1 MLGKV
6 EICGVNTTKLPTL
19 TAAETDALLHRAK
32 DGDAAAREK
41 LVEGN
46 LRLVL
51 SVIQRFSGRGENAD
65 DLFQVGCVGL
75 LKAIDNFDTSQ
86 NVRFSTYG
94 VPMIIGEIRR
104 YLRDNSSIRVSRSMR
119 DTAYRVLQAREKLQR
134 EQQREPT
141 VEQIARELGI
151 RREEVVFAMDA
162 VCDPVSLFEPIYSDG
177 GDAVC
182 VMDQV
187 RDTKNTDEDWLEQI
201 ALKEAMAR
209 LSERERQILALRY
222 SDGKTQM
229 SMSEVYASNV
239 NSVVSINVSATTNY
253 FGQTVQTAA
262 SGTGFFITED
272 GYILTNHH
280 VISDASSVKVTLYNG
295 ETYDAKVIGSDED
308 YDIAVLKIDVTG
320 ATPVVL
326 GDSSKVAIGE
336 SVAAVGNPL
345 GELTFSMSEGI
356 VSCVNRAINVDG
368 TPFNMIQV
376 DCSINPGNSGGPLFN
391 SYGEVIGIV
400 SAKYSSYSNTTV
412 EGIGFA
418 IPINDVVSLVKD
430 IMTNGYVTNKAYM
443 GITPQTMTAQ
453 MAQQYRYDVTEGV
466 FVCSVD
472 PDSAADK
479 AGLKLG
485 DVITKMDDTDIT
497 SYEDL
502 VAAKKSYSAGDT
514 VTLTVYREGKTIEV
528 ELTFDA
534 APETTETSSSD
545 QSTDNSY
552 NGNGGYGNGG
562 NGYYS
567 NPWDFFNNFF
577 GYGG

>member
-1 MLGKV
+1 MYEDENNLYHYSYRKG
-6 EICGVNTTKLPTL
+6 
-19 TAAETDALLHRAK
+19 
-32 DGDAAAREK
+32 DG
-41 LVEGN
+41 
-46 LRLVL
+46 
-51 SVIQRFSGRGENAD
+51 S
-65 DLFQVGCVGL
+65 
-75 LKAIDNFDTSQ
+75 DT
-86 NVRFSTYG
+86 
-94 VPMIIGEIRR
+94 I
-104 YLRDNSSIRVSRSMR
+104 
-119 DTAYRVLQAREKLQR
+119 
-134 EQQREPT
+134 
-141 VEQIARELGI
+141 
-151 RREEVVFAMDA
+151 
-162 VCDPVSLFEPIYSDG
+162 
-177 GDAVC
+177 
-182 VMDQV
+182 
-187 RDTKNTDEDWLEQI
+187 DTKNYAEDPWEKAQDGANGKKKKGRFPGKLV
-201 ALKEAMAR
+201 A
-209 LSERERQILALRY
+209 LALVCALVGGFVGAGVSAAAKVNHTGIQV
-222 SDGKTQM
+222 SDREVAQVQTLKVDGSKQM
-229 SMSEVYASNV
+229 TMSEVYASNV
-239 NSVVSINVSATTNY
+239 NSVVSINVSATSTNY

-262 SGTGFFITED
+262 SGTGFLITED

-280 VISDASSVKVTLYNG
+280 VVNGASSVSVTLYNG
-295 ETYDAKVIGSDED
+295 ESYDAKVIGSDED

-326 GDSSKVAIGE
+326 GDSSKLAIGE

-345 GELTFSMSEGI
+345 GELTFSMTEGI

-391 SYGEVIGIV
+391 SYGEVVGIV

>member
-1 MLGKV
+1 MYEDENNLYHYSYRK
-6 EICGVNTTKLPTL
+6 
-19 TAAETDALLHRAK
+19 
-32 DGDAAAREK
+32 GDEQ
-41 LVEGN
+41 N
-46 LRLVL
+46 P
-51 SVIQRFSGRGENAD
+51 NA
-65 DLFQVGCVGL
+65 
-75 LKAIDNFDTSQ
+75 
-86 NVRFSTYG
+86 
-94 VPMIIGEIRR
+94 
-104 YLRDNSSIRVSRSMR
+104 
-119 DTAYRVLQAREKLQR
+119 
-134 EQQREPT
+134 
-141 VEQIARELGI
+141 
-151 RREEVVFAMDA
+151 
-162 VCDPVSLFEPIYSDG
+162 PI
-177 GDAVC
+177 
-182 VMDQV
+182 
-187 RDTKNTDEDWLEQI
+187 DTKNYAEDPWDKNPGGSPKNKGGSGLSGKVI
-201 ALKEAMAR
+201 ALALVCALVVGGFVGAGVSAAAKVNHTGIQV
-209 LSERERQILALRY
+209 SDREVAQVQTLKV
-222 SDGKTQM
+222 DGSKQM
-229 SMSEVYASNV
+229 TMSEVYASNV
-239 NSVVSINVSATTNY
+239 NSVVSINVSSTTNY
-253 FGQTVQTAA
+253 FGQQVETAA

-280 VISDASSVKVTLYNG
+280 VVSGASSVSVTLYNG
-295 ETYDAKVIGSDED
+295 ESYDAKVIGSDED
-308 YDIAVLKIDVTG
+308 YDIAVIKIDVTG

-326 GDSSKVAIGE
+326 GDSSKLAIGE

-345 GELTFSMSEGI
+345 GELTFSMTTGI

-391 SYGEVIGIV
+391 SYGEVVGIV

-430 IMTNGYVTNKAYM
+430 IMTNGYVTTKAYM
-443 GITPQTMTAQ
+443 GITPQNMTAQ

-472 PDSAADK
+472 PDSAAAK

-485 DVITKMDDTDIT
+485 DVITKMDDKDIT

-534 APETTETSSSD
+534 VPESAEASNSD

-552 NGNGGYGNGG
+552 NGNGYYSDGSS
-562 NGYYS
+562 GYYS

-577 GYGG
+577 GNNG

>member
-1 MLGKV
+1 MYEDENNLYHYSYRK
-6 EICGVNTTKLPTL
+6 
-19 TAAETDALLHRAK
+19 
-32 DGDAAAREK
+32 GDEQ
-41 LVEGN
+41 N
-46 LRLVL
+46 P
-51 SVIQRFSGRGENAD
+51 NA
-65 DLFQVGCVGL
+65 
-75 LKAIDNFDTSQ
+75 
-86 NVRFSTYG
+86 
-94 VPMIIGEIRR
+94 
-104 YLRDNSSIRVSRSMR
+104 
-119 DTAYRVLQAREKLQR
+119 
-134 EQQREPT
+134 
-141 VEQIARELGI
+141 
-151 RREEVVFAMDA
+151 
-162 VCDPVSLFEPIYSDG
+162 PI
-177 GDAVC
+177 
-182 VMDQV
+182 
-187 RDTKNTDEDWLEQI
+187 DTKNYAEDPWD
-201 ALKEAMAR
+201 KNPGGSPKKKGGSG
-209 LSERERQILALRY
+209 LSGKIVALALVCALVGGFIGAGVSGATTKVNKTSVQVSDREVAQVQTVKV
-222 SDGKTQM
+222 DGKTQM

-418 IPINDVVSLVKD
+418 IPISDVQTIITD
-430 IMTNGYVTNKAYM
+430 IMENGQVTDKAYM
-443 GITPQTMTAQ
+443 AIKAGSMTEQ
-453 MAQQYRYDVTEGV
+453 MAAQYNINVTQGV
-466 FVCSVD
+466 FVYAVEKGG
-472 PDSAADK
+472 AGEK
-479 AGLKLG
+479 AGLQLG
-485 DVITKMDDTDIT
+485 DVITKLNDTEIT
-497 SYEDL
+497 SMSDL
-502 VAAKKSYSAGDT
+502 SMAKKGFKAGDT
-514 VTLTVYREGKTIEV
+514 VTLTVWRGGQEITLS
-528 ELTFDA
+528 LTFDEQ
-534 APETTETSSSD
+534 PQTTGTEDDSSNQNQGQQD
-545 QSTDNSY
+545 SY
-552 NGNGGYGNGG
+552 GDLYDYFFGRGNGGRGN
-562 NGYYS
+562 
-567 NPWDFFNNFF
+567 
-577 GYGG
+577 

>member
-1 MLGKV
+1 MYEDENNLYHYSYRK
-6 EICGVNTTKLPTL
+6 
-19 TAAETDALLHRAK
+19 
-32 DGDAAAREK
+32 GDEQ
-41 LVEGN
+41 N
-46 LRLVL
+46 P
-51 SVIQRFSGRGENAD
+51 NA
-65 DLFQVGCVGL
+65 
-75 LKAIDNFDTSQ
+75 
-86 NVRFSTYG
+86 
-94 VPMIIGEIRR
+94 
-104 YLRDNSSIRVSRSMR
+104 
-119 DTAYRVLQAREKLQR
+119 
-134 EQQREPT
+134 
-141 VEQIARELGI
+141 
-151 RREEVVFAMDA
+151 
-162 VCDPVSLFEPIYSDG
+162 PI
-177 GDAVC
+177 
-182 VMDQV
+182 
-187 RDTKNTDEDWLEQI
+187 DTKNYAEDPWDKGPGSGSPKKKGGHGLSGKVI
-201 ALKEAMAR
+201 ALALVCALVGGFVGAGVSSATTKVNKT
-209 LSERERQILALRY
+209 SIQISDREVAQVQALKV
-222 SDGKTQM
+222 DGSKQM
-229 SMSEVYASNV
+229 TMSEVYASNV

-253 FGQTVQTAA
+253 FGQQVETAA

-280 VISDASSVKVTLYNG
+280 VVSGASSVSVTLYNG
-295 ETYDAKVIGSDED
+295 ESYDAKVIGSDED

-391 SYGEVIGIV
+391 SYGEVVGIV

-418 IPINDVVSLVKD
+418 IPINDVVAMVED
-430 IMTNGYVTNKAYM
+430 IMTDGYVTDKAYM
-443 GITPQTMTAQ
+443 GFVPQNMTAQ

-472 PDSAADK
+472 PDSAAAK

-485 DVITKMDDTDIT
+485 DVITKIDDTTISDMT
-497 SYEDL
+497 DL
-502 VAAKKSYSAGDT
+502 NAAKKSYRAGDT
-514 VTLTVYREGKTIEV
+514 VTLTIYREGKTMEV

-534 APETTETSSSD
+534 VPESAETSNSD

-552 NGNGGYGNGG
+552 NGNGYYSDGSS
-562 NGYYS
+562 GYYS

-577 GYGG
+577 GNNG

>member
-1 MLGKV
+1 MPYDSIIESNLYHYSYRK
-6 EICGVNTTKLPTL
+6 
-19 TAAETDALLHRAK
+19 
-32 DGDAAAREK
+32 GDEQ
-41 LVEGN
+41 N
-46 LRLVL
+46 P
-51 SVIQRFSGRGENAD
+51 NA
-65 DLFQVGCVGL
+65 
-75 LKAIDNFDTSQ
+75 
-86 NVRFSTYG
+86 
-94 VPMIIGEIRR
+94 
-104 YLRDNSSIRVSRSMR
+104 
-119 DTAYRVLQAREKLQR
+119 
-134 EQQREPT
+134 
-141 VEQIARELGI
+141 
-151 RREEVVFAMDA
+151 
-162 VCDPVSLFEPIYSDG
+162 PI
-177 GDAVC
+177 
-182 VMDQV
+182 
-187 RDTKNTDEDWLEQI
+187 DTKNYAEDPWD
-201 ALKEAMAR
+201 KNPGGSPKKKGGSG
-209 LSERERQILALRY
+209 LSGKIVALALVCALVGGFIGAGVSGAATKVNKTSVQVSDREVAQVQTVKV
-222 SDGKTQM
+222 DGKTQM

-430 IMTNGYVTNKAYM
+430 IMTNGYVSNKAYL
-443 GITPQTMTAQ
+443 GITPGTMNEQ
-453 MAQQYRYDVTEGV
+453 MAAQYRYDVTKGV
-466 FVCSVD
+466 FIYSVED
-472 PDSAADK
+472 GSAADK
-479 AGLKLG
+479 AGLKMG
-485 DVITKMDDTDIT
+485 DVIMKIDGTDVD
-497 SYEDL
+497 SYQEL
-502 VAAKKSYSAGDT
+502 VALKKKYSAGDEST
-514 VTLTVYREGKTIEV
+514 FTIYRGGQQQEVSVTWGAVP
-528 ELTFDA
+528 A
-534 APETTETSSSD
+534 D
-545 QSTDNSY
+545 QATDNNSQSQQSQNNNSNSNNGSY
-552 NGNGGYGNGG
+552 NGG

-567 NPWDFFNNFF
+567 NPWDIFNYYF
-577 GYGG
+577 GNQG

>member
-1 MLGKV
+1 M
-6 EICGVNTTKLPTL
+6 
-19 TAAETDALLHRAK
+19 
-32 DGDAAAREK
+32 
-41 LVEGN
+41 
-46 LRLVL
+46 
-51 SVIQRFSGRGENAD
+51 
-65 DLFQVGCVGL
+65 
-75 LKAIDNFDTSQ
+75 
-86 NVRFSTYG
+86 
-94 VPMIIGEIRR
+94 
-104 YLRDNSSIRVSRSMR
+104 
-119 DTAYRVLQAREKLQR
+119 
-134 EQQREPT
+134 
-141 VEQIARELGI
+141 
-151 RREEVVFAMDA
+151 
-162 VCDPVSLFEPIYSDG
+162 
-177 GDAVC
+177 
-182 VMDQV
+182 
-187 RDTKNTDEDWLEQI
+187 
-201 ALKEAMAR
+201 
-209 LSERERQILALRY
+209 
-222 SDGKTQM
+222 
-229 SMSEVYASNV
+229 
-239 NSVVSINVSATTNY
+239 
-253 FGQTVQTAA
+253 
-262 SGTGFFITED
+262 
-272 GYILTNHH
+272 
-280 VISDASSVKVTLYNG
+280 KVTLYNG

-356 VSCVNRAINVDG
+356 VSCVNRAVNVDG

-418 IPINDVVSLVKD
+418 IPINDVLSLVED
-430 IMTNGYVTNKAYM
+430 IMANGYVTSKAYM
-443 GITPQTMTAQ
+443 GITPQNMTAQ

-485 DVITKMDDTDIT
+485 DVITKMDDKDIT

-514 VTLTVYREGKTIEV
+514 VTLTVYRGGEMIEV
-528 ELTFDA
+528 PLTFDA
-534 APETTETSSSD
+534 VPESAETNNSD

-552 NGNGGYGNGG
+552 NNG
-562 NGYYS
+562 NGYYSDGSNGSYS

-577 GYGG
+577 GYNG

>member
-1 MLGKV
+1 MYEDENNLYHYSYRK
-6 EICGVNTTKLPTL
+6 
-19 TAAETDALLHRAK
+19 
-32 DGDAAAREK
+32 GDEQ
-41 LVEGN
+41 N
-46 LRLVL
+46 P
-51 SVIQRFSGRGENAD
+51 NA
-65 DLFQVGCVGL
+65 
-75 LKAIDNFDTSQ
+75 
-86 NVRFSTYG
+86 
-94 VPMIIGEIRR
+94 
-104 YLRDNSSIRVSRSMR
+104 
-119 DTAYRVLQAREKLQR
+119 
-134 EQQREPT
+134 
-141 VEQIARELGI
+141 
-151 RREEVVFAMDA
+151 
-162 VCDPVSLFEPIYSDG
+162 PI
-177 GDAVC
+177 
-182 VMDQV
+182 
-187 RDTKNTDEDWLEQI
+187 DTKNYAEDPWDKGPGSGSPKKKGGHGLSGKVI
-201 ALKEAMAR
+201 ALALVCALVGGFVGAGVSSATTKVNKT
-209 LSERERQILALRY
+209 SIQISDREVAQVQTVKV
-222 SDGKTQM
+222 DGKTEM
-229 SMSEVYASNV
+229 TMAEVYASNV
-239 NSVVSINVSATTNY
+239 NSVVSINVSATTNN
-253 FGQTVQTAA
+253 FGQQVETAA

-280 VISDASSVKVTLYNG
+280 VVSGASSVSVTLYNG
-295 ETYDAKVIGSDED
+295 ESYDAKVIGSDED

-391 SYGEVIGIV
+391 SYGEVVGIV

-418 IPINDVVSLVKD
+418 IPINDVVAMVED
-430 IMTNGYVTNKAYM
+430 IMTDGYVTDKAYM
-443 GITPQTMTAQ
+443 GFVPQNMTAQ

-472 PDSAADK
+472 PDSAAAK

-485 DVITKMDDTDIT
+485 DVITKIDDTTISDMT
-497 SYEDL
+497 DL
-502 VAAKKSYSAGDT
+502 NAAKKSYRAGDT
-514 VTLTVYREGKTIEV
+514 VTLTIYREGKTIEV

-577 GYGG
+577 GYNG

>member
-1 MLGKV
+1 MYEDENNLYHYSYRK
-6 EICGVNTTKLPTL
+6 
-19 TAAETDALLHRAK
+19 
-32 DGDAAAREK
+32 
-41 LVEGN
+41 GN
-46 LRLVL
+46 
-51 SVIQRFSGRGENAD
+51 EYD
-65 DLFQVGCVGL
+65 P
-75 LKAIDNFDTSQ
+75 
-86 NVRFSTYG
+86 NV
-94 VPMIIGEIRR
+94 
-104 YLRDNSSIRVSRSMR
+104 
-119 DTAYRVLQAREKLQR
+119 
-134 EQQREPT
+134 
-141 VEQIARELGI
+141 
-151 RREEVVFAMDA
+151 
-162 VCDPVSLFEPIYSDG
+162 PI
-177 GDAVC
+177 
-182 VMDQV
+182 
-187 RDTKNTDEDWLEQI
+187 DTKNYADEPSDQNRGSGKKKGTAKI
-201 ALKEAMAR
+201 VA
-209 LSERERQILALRY
+209 LALVCASSAAAKVNHTSVQISDREVAQVQTVKV
-222 SDGKTQM
+222 DGKTQM
-229 SMSEVYASNV
+229 TMPEVYASNV

-295 ETYDAKVIGSDED
+295 ETYDATVIGSDED

-320 ATPVVL
+320 ATP
-326 GDSSKVAIGE
+326 
-336 SVAAVGNPL
+336 AVGNPL

-472 PDSAADK
+472 PDSAAAK

-485 DVITKMDDTDIT
+485 DVITKMDDKTIS

-528 ELTFDA
+528 PLTFDA
-534 APETTETSSSD
+534 VPESAETNNSD

>member
-1 MLGKV
+1 MYEDENNLYHYSYRKG
-6 EICGVNTTKLPTL
+6 
-19 TAAETDALLHRAK
+19 
-32 DGDAAAREK
+32 DG
-41 LVEGN
+41 
-46 LRLVL
+46 
-51 SVIQRFSGRGENAD
+51 S
-65 DLFQVGCVGL
+65 
-75 LKAIDNFDTSQ
+75 DT
-86 NVRFSTYG
+86 
-94 VPMIIGEIRR
+94 I
-104 YLRDNSSIRVSRSMR
+104 
-119 DTAYRVLQAREKLQR
+119 
-134 EQQREPT
+134 
-141 VEQIARELGI
+141 
-151 RREEVVFAMDA
+151 
-162 VCDPVSLFEPIYSDG
+162 
-177 GDAVC
+177 
-182 VMDQV
+182 
-187 RDTKNTDEDWLEQI
+187 DTKNYAEDPWEKAQDGANGKKKKGRFPGKLV
-201 ALKEAMAR
+201 A
-209 LSERERQILALRY
+209 LALVCALVGGFVGAGVSAAAKVNHTGIQV
-222 SDGKTQM
+222 SDREVAQVQTLKVDGSKQM
-229 SMSEVYASNV
+229 TMSEVYASNV
-239 NSVVSINVSATTNY
+239 NSVVSINVSATSTNY
-253 FGQTVQTAA
+253 FGQTAA
-262 SGTGFFITED
+262 SGTGFLITED

-280 VISDASSVKVTLYNG
+280 VVDGASSVSVTLYNG
-295 ETYDAKVIGSDED
+295 ESYDAKVIGSDED
-308 YDIAVLKIDVTG
+308 YDIAVIKIDVTG

-326 GDSSKVAIGE
+326 GDSSKLAIGE

-345 GELTFSMSEGI
+345 GELTFSMTEGI

-391 SYGEVIGIV
+391 SYGEVVGIV

-485 DVITKMDDTDIT
+485 DVITKMDDKDIA

-562 NGYYS
+562 YGNGGNGYYS

>member
-1 MLGKV
+1 MYEDENNLYHYSYRKG
-6 EICGVNTTKLPTL
+6 
-19 TAAETDALLHRAK
+19 
-32 DGDAAAREK
+32 DG
-41 LVEGN
+41 
-46 LRLVL
+46 
-51 SVIQRFSGRGENAD
+51 S
-65 DLFQVGCVGL
+65 
-75 LKAIDNFDTSQ
+75 DT
-86 NVRFSTYG
+86 
-94 VPMIIGEIRR
+94 I
-104 YLRDNSSIRVSRSMR
+104 
-119 DTAYRVLQAREKLQR
+119 
-134 EQQREPT
+134 
-141 VEQIARELGI
+141 
-151 RREEVVFAMDA
+151 
-162 VCDPVSLFEPIYSDG
+162 
-177 GDAVC
+177 
-182 VMDQV
+182 
-187 RDTKNTDEDWLEQI
+187 DTKNYAEDPWEKPQDGANGKKKKGRFPGKLV
-201 ALKEAMAR
+201 A
-209 LSERERQILALRY
+209 LALVCALVGGFVGAGVSAAAKVNHTSIQI
-222 SDGKTQM
+222 SDREVAQVQTLKVDGSKQM
-229 SMSEVYASNV
+229 TMSEVYASNV
-239 NSVVSINVSATTNY
+239 NSVVSINVSATSTNY

-280 VISDASSVKVTLYNG
+280 VVDGASSVSVTLYNG
-295 ETYDAKVIGSDED
+295 ESYDAKVIGSDKD

-320 ATPVVL
+320 AAPVVL
-326 GDSSKVAIGE
+326 GNSSKLAIGE

-345 GELTFSMSEGI
+345 GELTFSMSTGV

-391 SYGEVIGIV
+391 SYGEVVGIV

-430 IMTNGYVTNKAYM
+430 IMTNGYVTSKAYM
-443 GITPQTMTAQ
+443 GITPQNMTAQ

-472 PDSAADK
+472 PDSAAAK

-485 DVITKMDDTDIT
+485 DVITKMDDKDIA

-534 APETTETSSSD
+534 VPESAETSNSD

>member
-1 MLGKV
+1 MYYEDENNLYHYSYRKGDKV
-6 EICGVNTTKLPTL
+6 ENVRDVDYTEVPN
-19 TAAETDALLHRAK
+19 TAAKADPWEEKKPKKNRLGLK
-32 DGDAAAREK
+32 IAA
-41 LVEGN
+41 
-46 LRLVL
+46 
-51 SVIQRFSGRGENAD
+51 
-65 DLFQVGCVGL
+65 
-75 LKAIDNFDTSQ
+75 
-86 NVRFSTYG
+86 
-94 VPMIIGEIRR
+94 
-104 YLRDNSSIRVSRSMR
+104 
-119 DTAYRVLQAREKLQR
+119 
-134 EQQREPT
+134 
-141 VEQIARELGI
+141 
-151 RREEVVFAMDA
+151 
-162 VCDPVSLFEPIYSDG
+162 
-177 GDAVC
+177 
-182 VMDQV
+182 
-187 RDTKNTDEDWLEQI
+187 
-201 ALKEAMAR
+201 
-209 LSERERQILALRY
+209 LALACALIGGAAGAGSTHAITSAHGSTQIEVSDRQVAEVRQVKV
-222 SDGKTQM
+222 DGKQQLTM
-229 SMSEVYASNV
+229 PEVYAANV
-239 NSVVSINVSATTNY
+239 NSVVSINVSTTTNV
-253 FGQTVQTAA
+253 FGRTTESAA
-262 SGTGFFITED
+262 SGSGFFITKD
-272 GYILTNHH
+272 GYILTNYH
-280 VISDASSVKVTLYNG
+280 VIEGASTVKVTAYDG
-295 ETYDAKVIGSDED
+295 TTYDAAVIGGDKD
-308 YDIAVLKIDVTG
+308 YDIAVIKVEGTDFQ
-320 ATPVVL
+320 PVVI
-326 GDSSKVAIGE
+326 GKSGSVQIGE
-336 SVAAVGNPL
+336 TVAAVGNPL
-345 GELTFSMSEGI
+345 GELTFSMSQGI

-368 TPFNMIQV
+368 KPFNMIQV

-485 DVITKMDDTDIT
+485 DVITKMDDKTIS

-514 VTLTVYREGKTIEV
+514 VTLTVYRGGETIEV
-528 ELTFDA
+528 PLTFDA
-534 APETTETSSSD
+534 VPESAETNNSD